1 MAYTATIYKVFITA
15 SEELSTERMLLENSI
30 LKWNENHSEKKKAYL
45 FPYYCD
51 SVESFNPSEFDMIF
65 GAYWTKLKDYKDSS
79 FQEKVIDYINEGN
92 PARFYFS
99 NKDIPKSMLDITK
112 WSELEKFKNSLF
124 TQGLV
129 REYNDEEH
137 LMNQMDIQ
145 ISKTVDG
152 LSLMTKMFEE
162 AKDDQLSLEKFNA
175 KKKSG
180 FFNYIGTIED
190 IAKDFVQTIGD
201 FIMQSG
207 EFASKL
213 EEQFQKETSKSSGFG
228 NLSLET
234 GKLFSQFTKDI
245 ELSMRNYEYIWAE
258 FSSIL
263 SRFTNNIDLHEANYL
278 SELKDLIEHLII
290 GLESA
295 KSSLVPFKGNFN
307 SFGGSLDFNL
317 SARILTA
324 KLAYFSQNLDKSLEE
339 LKEYK
344 EKMNG

>member
-45 FPYYCD
+45 FPYYCN
-51 SVESFNPSEFDMIF
+51 SVETFNPTDFDMIF
-65 GAYWTKLKDYKDSS
+65 GAYWTKLKESQDSA
-79 FQEKVIDYINEGN
+79 FQEKVINFINEGN

-112 WSELEKFKNSLF
+112 WSELETFKSSLF
-124 TQGLV
+124 NQGLV
-129 REYNDEEH
+129 REYNDEDH
-137 LMNQMDIQ
+137 LMDQMEIQ
-145 ISKTVDG
+145 ITKTVDG
-152 LSLMTKMFEE
+152 LALMTKMFEE
-162 AKDDQLSLEKFNA
+162 AKDDEVNLEKFNA

-190 IAKDFVQTIGD
+190 TAKDFVQTIGD

-213 EEQFQKETSKSSGFG
+213 EEQFQKETTKSSGFS

-234 GKLFSQFTKDI
+234 GRLFAQFAKDI

-263 SRFTNNIDLHEANYL
+263 SRFTSNIDLHEANYL
-278 SELKDLIEHLII
+278 NELKDLIEHLII

-307 SFGGSLDFNL
+307 NLGGSIDFNL
-317 SARILTA
+317 SARILSN
-324 KLAYFSQNLDKSLEE
+324 KLSYFSQSLDKSLDE

-344 EKMNG
+344 DKMSS